1 MATFDVR
8 GEGETIDKIVFW
20 SGVGNYAEEIIQ
32 GDVDEEVSIYD
43 RGGDNVFVQDK
54 QHALDLIKAL
64 EKAIE
69 LKWLK

>member
-8 GEGETIDKIVFW
+8 DQGETVDKIIFW
-20 SGVGNYAEEIIQ
+20 DGVGTYAEELIPKVM
-32 GDVDEEVSIYD
+32 DEVSIYD
-43 RGGDNVFVQDK
+43 RSGDCVVVQDK
-54 QHALDLIKAL
+54 HHALDLIKAL

>member
-8 GEGETIDKIVFW
+8 GKGETVDKIIFW
-20 SGVGNYAEEIIQ
+20 SGVGTYAEELIRHST
-32 GDVDEEVSIYD
+32 DEVSIYE
-43 RGGDNVFVQDK
+43 GAGDYVVVQDK
-54 QHALDLIKAL
+54 KHALNLIKAL

>member
-8 GEGETIDKIVFW
+8 DKGETVDKIVFW
-20 SGVGNYAEEIIQ
+20 SGVGNYANAITEFEGEGI
-32 GDVDEEVSIYD
+32 SIYD
-43 RGGDNVFVQDK
+43 RSGDHVVVQDK
-54 QHALDLIKAL
+54 QHALDMIKAL

>member
-8 GEGETIDKIVFW
+8 DKGETVDKIVFW
-20 SGVGNYAEEIIQ
+20 SGVGNYANEIAEFEGEGI
-32 GDVDEEVSIYD
+32 SIYD
-43 RGGDNVFVQDK
+43 RSGEHVVVQDK
-54 QHALDLIKAL
+54 HHALDMIKAL